1 MFEGLASPFFIITSK
16 LQQKMYP
23 KLKVRTEGEGHEYD
37 CTSLKDVPFLSLQD
51 SCFPVK
57 EYPDISPPR
66 IARVPKSYVP
76 NIILPTDNVLPP
88 ESASEVKEYRD
99 ISPPRIARVPNSYVP
114 NIILPTNT
122 VLPTESASEE
132 ADKKSNSD
140 VEDRPNIRASSVAR
154 PRAVL
159 SSPDNDAVIGNRN
172 RNRVKALQPSAL
184 KNHNRHTQCKT
195 AHDQAV
201 GDQNSPSL
209 RKLNNTTDSK
219 IDLKVK
225 KGSATTTPRRSVMA
239 SKQSAVRI

>member
-51 SCFPVK
+51 SCFP
-57 EYPDISPPR
+57 
-66 IARVPKSYVP
+66 
-76 NIILPTDNVLPP
+76 
-88 ESASEVKEYRD
+88 VKEYRD